1 MAIFGFGNQSNKG
14 RNSALQSFVKKPVAP
29 PGGVRAI
36 PSVPPPRTPSVAPS
50 AAPPGTAP
58 LPSYDAVRASLMAKT
73 GPQAQQQWAPPP
85 GAMLPQG
92 PQGQYGRVGQQGVGL
107 QKPDAGAPPPPLE
120 TQTYAM
126 KSGDVPEGMAPYG
139 QGALDADGYFW
150 NYNPQT
156 KKWENTGLFLGP
168 QAGEGIHPSD
178 EEQAA
183 GDAAGKEMKGDDTL
197 KPTEPPP
204 EGPQGEVVKAGLDD
218 GGSQVYQDENGKKW
232 VLIGGE
238 YYEVGSADY
247 YAALQGN
254 ETTQEADE
262 YKDSLKD
269 ILAEAQSETHPWD
282 EMGAKQWQ
290 QEMDLIDMQ
299 SEADFEAAS
308 QQAAYAN
315 AAAGVSAGG
324 TQAAGANA
332 LQAKLNLQSEA
343 AKQQLFNDMMV
354 VALQKKL
361 AMFTAA
367 LSSLTGMMTT
377 EEQIQ
382 ANLTTA
388 EMTAELNKWEQKKEY
403 AQAGLDFVN
412 NAYDEGD
419 ITFEEAKA
427 KTAQIL
433 GADSEEEVAAIVAS
447 VG

>member
-73 GPQAQQQWAPPP
+73 GQPGQVAQPQQWAPPP
-85 GAMLPQG
+85 GAMQP
-92 PQGQYGRVGQQGVGL
+92 PTQYGRAMNQQPPPL
-107 QKPDAGAPPPPLE
+107 PPPPLRE
-120 TQTYAM
+120 TQPQAM

-238 YYEVGSADY
+238 YYEVGSKEY

-269 ILAEAQSETHPWD
+269 ILAEAQTETHPWD